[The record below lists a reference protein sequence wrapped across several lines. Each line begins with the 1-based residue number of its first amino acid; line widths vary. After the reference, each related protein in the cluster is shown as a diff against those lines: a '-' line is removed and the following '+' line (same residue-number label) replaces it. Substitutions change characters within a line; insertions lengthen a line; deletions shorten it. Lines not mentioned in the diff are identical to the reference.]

1 MPRNHETLATALFRL
16 ACKIF
21 YLLASPQMAVVLLA
35 TLAAVLAGAS
45 FLEANYGSEYSRWYV
60 YESSWF
66 FGLWALVAIHIFCT
80 AASRFPWKLHHTGF
94 VVTCAGLLVVMAGA
108 ARSFWGGVEGR
119 VSLAEGETA
128 EHMVLPRGGQIIAYW
143 VGRPQDPPFEFHFDG
158 GPVDWPAGKVL
169 DIGEMDGVKARILG
183 YYQHASPDEAW
194 VADVSKLG
202 SPAVRFKASGENGA
216 QVAEGWLVDQQFG
229 DAVAIGPIRLD
240 LQRAASDRMLED
252 FLRPPGDDAGT
263 KGRLIMYIGDTV
275 ERVSLDQYKGQ
286 KIPLGSTGIAVEIT
300 QYLLNARPDNLG
312 NFTTQGEL
320 PRNPMVELRVH
331 IPGQE
336 QPLRQIAFA
345 KDPLL
350 NLDGVYPVVCPVK
363 FRFDHP
369 AIQRQTAIEL
379 LQTSDGKLF
388 GRLCSA
394 GRFTSPGELRP
405 GDRIH
410 LPANCQLE
418 IVEHLPHA
426 RRKVTFTSDG
436 ETASR
441 QERDKSEPAALVELT
456 VGDSSEQVWL
466 RRSDPAYGRS
476 ALAMPGGTMVLSY
489 ENRRMPL
496 GFSLGLIGSRRE
508 VNPGGVGNAA
518 LSSSVRVVD
527 SQRSFGQD
535 RLISLNKPLRHGSF
549 TVYQSG
555 FDKAA
560 HGREVSSF
568 LVTCDP
574 GRTWKYCGSLMI
586 GLGIAIMVGRSALS
600 FKNRSRAS
608 LPSSPLSGR
617 ATVDKVQP
625 RGALRPAA

>member
-1 MPRNHETLATALFRL
+1 MSRNHHTLATALFRL
-16 ACKIF
+16 ACKSF
-21 YLLASPQMAVVLLA
+21 FLLASPKTAVVLLT
-35 TLAAVLAGAS
+35 TLAVVLAGAS
-45 FLEANYGSEYSRWYV
+45 LLEAKHGSTYSRWFV

-66 FGLWALVAIHIFCT
+66 FGLLALVAVHIFCA
-80 AASRFPWKLHHTGF
+80 AASRFPWKRHHTGF
-94 VVTCAGLLVVMAGA
+94 VVTCAGLLVVLAGA
-108 ARSFWGGVEGR
+108 VRSFWGGVEGR
-119 VSLAEGETA
+119 VSLAAGETA
-128 EHMVLPRGGQIIAYW
+128 EHMVLPRGGQVIAYW

-158 GPVDWPAGKVL
+158 GPVDWPTGKVL
-169 DIGEMDGVKARILG
+169 DLGEVDGVKARILA
-183 YYQHASPDEAW
+183 YFQHARPDEAW
-194 VADVSKLG
+194 VADGSKLG
-202 SPAVRFKASGENGA
+202 GPAVRFKASGQDGA
-216 QVAEGWLVDQQFG
+216 RVAEGWLVDQQFG

-275 ERVSLDQYKGQ
+275 ERVSLDQYTGQ

-300 QYLLNARPDNLG
+300 QYLPNARPDKLG
-312 NFTTQGEL
+312 NFTSQGEL

-331 IPGQE
+331 LPGKQ

-350 NLDGVYPVVCPVK
+350 NLDGVYPVICPVK

-394 GRFTSPGELRP
+394 GRFTSPGEIHP
-405 GDRIH
+405 GDRIQ

-426 RRKVTFTSDG
+426 RREVTFTSDG
-436 ETASR
+436 DAASR
-441 QERDKSEPAALVELT
+441 QVRDQSEPAALVELRM
-456 VGDSSEQVWL
+456 GDTSEQVWL

-489 ENRRMPL
+489 ENARMPL
-496 GFSLGLIGSRRE
+496 GFSLGLIGTRRE
-508 VNPGGVGNAA
+508 VNPGGVGDAA
-518 LSSSVRVVD
+518 MSSRVRVVD
-527 SQRSFGQD
+527 SQRGLE
-535 RLISLNKPLRHGSF
+535 REHAISMNEPLTHGSF

-555 FDKAA
+555 FDVAD
-560 HGREVSSF
+560 HGRKVSSF

-574 GRTWKYCGSLMI
+574 GRTWKYCGSLTI
-586 GLGIAIMVGRSALS
+586 GLGIAIMVGRRALS
-600 FKNRSRAS
+600 FKKRSRAS
-608 LPSSPLSGR
+608 LPSSPLFGR
-617 ATVDKVQP
+617 ATVDAVQP
-625 RGALRPAA
+625 PAALRPAA